1 MFEVKVRIAWGN
13 DVVAQV
19 PVTVIPSGS
28 DRVATR
34 RRAAPRIGGE
44 RLAQIWTAVGG
55 ELGLAFDATEAD
67 LRGSV
72 GPVQVRIRREHR
84 GGEGLFLLADLRY
97 PDLGL
102 GIDGGLAGSLRRVL
116 GGGVAI
122 GDDEWDQRHYLTG
135 REPAQIQV
143 FGKALRRALLPLRLT
158 DIEDDRLSVERR
170 DAGQNR
176 APLLRFGS
184 DVLALARAL
193 PPATKTIPAPALM
206 ADGLP
211 AWRQLAERL
220 GGGELRTSDMAVFGR
235 LDGAA
240 VSVATTWGPGDE
252 PEHTSIEYRGV
263 GIASEK
269 NAFVWAGGEP
279 VSGSP
284 DLDEGTKKLLSDV
297 LVDAKSLTVATDR
310 IVLWDQRAP
319 ILEFEPLRTRLE
331 QLAALAAALQGRG
344 GPYR

>member
-1 MFEVKVRIAWGN
+1 
-13 DVVAQV
+13 
-19 PVTVIPSGS
+19 
-28 DRVATR
+28 
-34 RRAAPRIGGE
+34 
-44 RLAQIWTAVGG
+44 
-55 ELGLAFDATEAD
+55 
-67 LRGSV
+67 
-72 GPVQVRIRREHR
+72 
-84 GGEGLFLLADLRY
+84 
-97 PDLGL
+97 
-102 GIDGGLAGSLRRVL
+102 
-116 GGGVAI
+116 
-122 GDDEWDQRHYLTG
+122 
-135 REPAQIQV
+135 
-143 FGKALRRALLPLRLT
+143 
-158 DIEDDRLSVERR
+158 
-170 DAGQNR
+170 
-176 APLLRFGS
+176 
-184 DVLALARAL
+184 
-193 PPATKTIPAPALM
+193 
-206 ADGLP
+206 
-211 AWRQLAERL
+211 
-220 GGGELRTSDMAVFGR
+220 MAVFGR